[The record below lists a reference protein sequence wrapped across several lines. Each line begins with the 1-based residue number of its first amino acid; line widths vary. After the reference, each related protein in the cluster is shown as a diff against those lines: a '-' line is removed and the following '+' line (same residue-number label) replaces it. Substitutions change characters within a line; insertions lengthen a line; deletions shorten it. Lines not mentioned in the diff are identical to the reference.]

1 MKQSSWIVVVMVLL
15 LFVTGC
21 VSPARNTDI
30 TVTSLDPDGFL
41 QDTGG
46 DFDIYTGS
54 FLVQNPTN
62 RTLEDVD
69 VDITL
74 ATTSS
79 YCHGL
84 TKTFNY
90 PRLLPLENRTV
101 VLYATE
107 FANLDCQYDYT
118 YQVFTPN
125 K

>member
-1 MKQSSWIVVVMVLL
+1 MKQSGWIVVVMVLL
-15 LFVTGC
+15 LCATGC

-41 QDTGG
+41 QDNVG
-46 DFDIYTGS
+46 DFDVYTGS
-54 FLVQNPTN
+54 FLVHNPSN
-62 RTLEDVD
+62 RTLENVD

-101 VLYATE
+101 EVSTAE

-118 YQVFTPN
+118 YQVFIT
-125 K
+125 